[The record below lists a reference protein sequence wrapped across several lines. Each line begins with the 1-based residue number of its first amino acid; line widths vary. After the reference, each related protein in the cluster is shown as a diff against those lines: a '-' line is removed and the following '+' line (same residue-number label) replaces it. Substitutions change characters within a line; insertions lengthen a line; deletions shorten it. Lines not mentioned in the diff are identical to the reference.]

1 MHELVL
7 IGNVIG
13 IGILGRIG
21 ALEDAD
27 GIHHST
33 LVLHILSVSNGARGD
48 LRREIALGRWR
59 AVGEEDDDLLGIGT
73 AGLALR
79 KLQACSGIRCA
90 GGLDGV
96 HLRRESAFRIIGAR
110 GQRLHHLA
118 VVVRIPAIAIR
129 VVADLVGL
137 ASGKLHDGDLMLLS
151 RILDRRILLGDLV
164 DERVRRALERGDA
177 LRVITVA
184 HGAVHRPGCV
194 EHQNDIER
202 RGRRIGQVRGG
213 RQRRERGQEIRAI
226 LF

>member
-33 LVLHILSVSNGARGD
+33 LVLHILSVSNGVRGD

-59 AVGEEDDDLLGIGT
+59 AVGEEDDDLLDIGT

-79 KLQACSGIRCA
+79 KLQACGGIRCA
-90 GGLDGV
+90 GRFDGV
-96 HLRRESAFRIIGAR
+96 HLGRKGAFCVIGAR
-110 GQRLHHLA
+110 SQRFHHLA
-118 VVVRIPAIAIR
+118 VVVPILAIAIR

-137 ASGKLHDGDLMLLS
+137 ASGELHDSDLMLLGH
-151 RILDRRILLGDLV
+151 ILDRRVLRSDLI
-164 DERVRRALERGDA
+164 DERVRCALERSDA
-177 LRVITVA
+177 LCVIAAA
-184 HGAVHRPGCV
+184 HGVIHRPGCV
-194 EHQNDIER
+194 EHQHDVKR

-213 RQRRERGQEIRAI
+213 RQRRERGQEVRAI
-226 LF
+226 FF